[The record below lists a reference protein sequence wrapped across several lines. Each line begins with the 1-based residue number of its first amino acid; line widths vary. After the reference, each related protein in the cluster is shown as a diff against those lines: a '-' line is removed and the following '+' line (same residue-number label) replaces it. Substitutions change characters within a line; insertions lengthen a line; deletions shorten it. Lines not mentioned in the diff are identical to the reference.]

1 MTRRRRVLLILGTVI
16 GGFVLYESLS
26 RVIAYTD
33 DAYVRSDLIAVAP
46 QITGRIIGVH
56 VVDDQ
61 VVKAGDLLITIDP
74 VPFEL
79 TIAERRQQIN
89 EARAQVNVSHN
100 QITMTRDAYASAESA
115 SNFAHLTQQR
125 IATLATTGVATRQR
139 LDQVNDEL
147 ARAEAALLAAKAAI
161 ARAEATK
168 EAYQAALAR
177 AEAEMATAEWRL
189 ARTKIFAPADGIIN
203 NLTTRIGD
211 TAQADVPLIGI
222 VDAKAWRVV
231 ANYKQDYIRQFKTG
245 GTAWVWLDSHPWHLH
260 RARIAGIGRGISREP
275 EPAKLLPYIAPT
287 TDWIRLQRR
296 FPVTLTLVDPPADWK
311 LYMGADARTVIFP

>member
-89 EARAQVNVSHN
+89 EARAQVNVSHD

-296 FPVTLTLVDPPADWK
+296 FPVTLTLVDPPADLK

>member
-1 MTRRRRVLLILGTVI
+1 MTRRRRVLLILGAVI

-61 VVKAGDLLITIDP
+61 VVKAGDVLITIDP

-89 EARAQVNVSHN
+89 EARAQVNVSHD

-147 ARAEAALLAAKAAI
+147 ARAEA
-161 ARAEATK
+161 RD
-168 EAYQAALAR
+168 Q
-177 AEAEMATAEWRL
+177 
-189 ARTKIFAPADGIIN
+189 P
-203 NLTTRIGD
+203 
-211 TAQADVPLIGI
+211 
-222 VDAKAWRVV
+222 
-231 ANYKQDYIRQFKTG
+231 
-245 GTAWVWLDSHPWHLH
+245 
-260 RARIAGIGRGISREP
+260 
-275 EPAKLLPYIAPT
+275 
-287 TDWIRLQRR
+287 
-296 FPVTLTLVDPPADWK
+296 
-311 LYMGADARTVIFP
+311 

>member
-61 VVKAGDLLITIDP
+61 VVKAGDPLITIDP

-89 EARAQVNVSHN
+89 EARAQVNVSHD

-296 FPVTLTLVDPPADWK
+296 FPVTLTLVDPPADLK

>member
-89 EARAQVNVSHN
+89 EARAQVNVSHD

-147 ARAEAALLAAKAAI
+147 ARAEAALMAAKAAI

-231 ANYKQDYIRQFKTG
+231 ANYKQDYIRQFKIG

-296 FPVTLTLVDPPADWK
+296 FPVTLTLVDPPADLK

>member
-1 MTRRRRVLLILGTVI
+1 MLVLGAVI
-16 GGFVLYESLS
+16 GGVVLYESLS

-33 DAYVRSDLIAVAP
+33 DAYVRSDLIEVAP

-56 VVDDQ
+56 VADDQ
-61 VVKAGDLLITIDP
+61 VVRAGDLLITIDP

-89 EARAQVNVSHN
+89 EARAQVNASED
-100 QITMTRDAYASAESA
+100 QITMARDAYASAASA
-115 SNFAHLTQQR
+115 SNFALVTRQR
-125 IATLATTGVATRQR
+125 IAALTTTGVATRQR
-139 LDQVNDEL
+139 LDQVDDEL
-147 ARAEAALLAAKAAI
+147 ARAEATLLAAKAAI
-161 ARAEATK
+161 GRTEATK
-168 EAYQAALAR
+168 EAHQAALEK

-203 NLTTRIGD
+203 NLTTRVGD
-211 TAQADVPLIGI
+211 TAQADMPLIGI
-222 VDAKAWRVV
+222 VDANAWRIV
-231 ANYKQDYIRQFKTG
+231 ANYKQDYIRQFKIG
-245 GTAWVWLDSHPWHLH
+245 GTAWVWLDSQPWHLH

-296 FPVTLTLVDPPADWK
+296 FPVTLTLVDPPADLK

>member
-1 MTRRRRVLLILGTVI
+1 
-16 GGFVLYESLS
+16 
-26 RVIAYTD
+26 
-33 DAYVRSDLIAVAP
+33 
-46 QITGRIIGVH
+46 
-56 VVDDQ
+56 
-61 VVKAGDLLITIDP
+61 
-74 VPFEL
+74 
-79 TIAERRQQIN
+79 
-89 EARAQVNVSHN
+89 
-100 QITMTRDAYASAESA
+100 MTRDAYASAESA

-139 LDQVNDEL
+139 LDEVNDEL
-147 ARAEAALLAAKAAI
+147 ARAEAALQAAKAAI

-177 AEAEMATAEWRL
+177 AEAEMASAEWRL

-231 ANYKQDYIRQFKTG
+231 ANYKQDYIRQFKIG
-245 GTAWVWLDSHPWHLH
+245 GTAWVWLDSQPWHLH

-275 EPAKLLPYIAPT
+275 EPAKLLPYVAPT

-296 FPVTLTLVDPPADWK
+296 FPVTLTLVDPPADLK
-311 LYMGADARTVIFP
+311 LYMGADARTAIFP

>member
-1 MTRRRRVLLILGTVI
+1 MTRRRRVLIVLGAVL

-46 QITGRIIGVH
+46 QITGRIVGVH
-56 VVDDQ
+56 VVDNQ
-61 VVKAGDLLITIDP
+61 VVKAGDLLITIDS

-79 TIAERRQQIN
+79 MIAERRQQIN
-89 EARAQVNVSHN
+89 EARAQVNVSRD
-100 QITMTRDAYASAESA
+100 QITMARDAYASAESA
-115 SNFAHLTQQR
+115 SNFAHLTQHR
-125 IATLATTGVATRQR
+125 IVELATTGVVSRQR
-139 LDQVNDEL
+139 LDQVDDEL
-147 ARAEAALLAAKAAI
+147 TRAQATLLATKAAI
-161 ARAEATK
+161 ARAEATT
-168 EAYQAALAR
+168 EAHQSALAR

-203 NLTTRIGD
+203 NLTTRVGD

-222 VDAKAWRVV
+222 VDANAWRIV
-231 ANYKQDYIRQFKTG
+231 ANYKQDYIRQFEIG
-245 GTAWVWLDSHPWHLH
+245 GIAWVWLDSQPWHLH

-275 EPAKLLPYIAPT
+275 EPAKLLPYVAPT

-296 FPVTLTLVDPPADWK
+296 FPVTLTLIEPPADLK